1 MHTPLIEGL
10 AAKYAAGDT
19 EGFIAHRHKQ
29 VPMQRMGDGWDV
41 AHAVLF
47 LAADE
52 SRYITATEIVVDGG
66 LVAAT
71 R

>member
-1 MHTPLIEGL
+1 
-10 AAKYAAGDT
+10 AAKYAGGDT
-19 EGFIAHRHKQ
+19 AAFIAHRPGQ
-29 VPMQRMGDGWDV
+29 VPMQRMGDGWDT
-41 AHAVLF
+41 AHAALF

-52 SRYITATEIVVDGG
+52 SRYITGTEIVVDGG